1 MSDIGDAMRNH
12 HRELISTLR
21 SQVDALVSERP
32 EADPEAL
39 VTFLERELIPHA
51 VGEERHLYAVVDRLI
66 QEHGRP
72 TATMS
77 IDHREIGDRTLKIRQ
92 TVQSLF
98 SIDEAERPAVEAT
111 LRRLADEIAA
121 IFDLHMRKE
130 EEVFLPLFERY
141 LTEAE
146 QRTILD
152 GMHEVSDELDVR
164 RIAPP
169 ERHRLIFETFE
180 SLGPGASFVLV
191 NDHDPR
197 PLYYQFAAERSGTF
211 TWDYQ
216 EQGPRVWRV
225 RIGKAA

>member
-12 HRELISTLR
+12 HRELISTLQ
-21 SQVDALVSERP
+21 SQVDALLSERP
-32 EADPEAL
+32 EADPQAL

-92 TVQSLF
+92 TVQSLC

-111 LRRLADEIAA
+111 LRRLAGEIAA
-121 IFDLHMRKE
+121 IFDLHLRKE

-152 GMHEVSDELDVR
+152 GMHEVSNELDVR

-180 SLGPGASFVLV
+180 NLGPGAFFVLV

-197 PLYYQFAAERSGTF
+197 PLYYQFAAERPGTF